1 MSTKYTGNFEADFNE
16 DSPLIPEIVL
26 ESAMSDYADTAEQG
40 AALSHF
46 LIEKFKAVYSS
57 NKRLGKKFAK
67 QDNAARDLLFQFGRH
82 WSESWLKKNYPKQ
95 YAARVPTFESN
106 LFEFTRR
113 AYSPFED
120 PIEYHESFA

>member
-1 MSTKYTGNFEADFNE
+1 MKAKYTGNFEIDFNE

-40 AALSHF
+40 ATLSQF
-46 LIEKFKAVYSS
+46 LLAKFKVVYAA
-57 NKRLGKKFAK
+57 NERLGKKFAK

-82 WSESWLKKNYPKQ
+82 WSEGWLKKNYPKQ
-95 YAARVPTFESN
+95 YAARVRTFESN

-113 AYSPFED
+113 A
-120 PIEYHESFA
+120 